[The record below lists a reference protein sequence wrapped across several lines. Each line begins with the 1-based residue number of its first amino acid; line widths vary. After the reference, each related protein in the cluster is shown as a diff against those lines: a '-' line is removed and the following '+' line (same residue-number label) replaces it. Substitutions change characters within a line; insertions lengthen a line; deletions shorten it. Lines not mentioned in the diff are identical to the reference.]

1 MNDCVN
7 AEIRDQLPDLVHD
20 RLSAAD
26 RTVVLAHVEGCV
38 DCREE
43 LQLLRDARA
52 MFTRGVPR
60 VDVAYVVGALP
71 KAPAPRPAVSTNG
84 AGVPARRRTW
94 SDWRIAAAVTLL
106 IAGGGS
112 YAVLR
117 DGGVV
122 TPDTAAVAITGAT
135 TEAGANT
142 VAALVTDSSPTGIP
156 DVAALVE
163 PIAGDDQPA
172 PVGSMDTRLGD
183 LTEDQLNTLL
193 NDIENLRAI
202 PASEPEPGLRMDART
217 SLEER

>member
-71 KAPAPRPAVSTNG
+71 KAPAPPPAISTNG
-84 AGVPARRRTW
+84 AGVPARRRAW

-142 VAALVTDSSPTGIP
+142 
-156 DVAALVE
+156 VAALVE